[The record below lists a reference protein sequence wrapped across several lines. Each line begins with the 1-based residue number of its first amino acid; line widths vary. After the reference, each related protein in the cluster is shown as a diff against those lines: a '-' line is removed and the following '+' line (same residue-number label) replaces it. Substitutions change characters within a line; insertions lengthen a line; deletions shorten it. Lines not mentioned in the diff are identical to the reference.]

1 MDDGGQRER
10 REIYYSGWVQ
20 GVGFRYTV
28 QRLAARFLL
37 TGFVRNSRD
46 GRVELVLE
54 GAPDEIQRLMKEI
67 QDALGNY
74 IRGVQ
79 QTSGPAT
86 DEFPRFE
93 IRH

>member
-1 MDDGGQRER
+1 MDEGGQHER

-37 TGFVRNSRD
+37 TGFVRNLRD

-54 GAPDEIQRLMKEI
+54 GAPDEIERLMQGI
-67 QDALGNY
+67 QDTLGNY

-79 QTSGPAT
+79 QTSGPAGG
-86 DEFPRFE
+86 EFQRFE
-93 IRH
+93 IRY